1 MKDFKLGI
9 IADSFR
15 LPIREGIKKAKEL
28 NADGVQIYAVR
39 GSMMPSAMDKNTR
52 MDFRNFCADIDIEI
66 SALCGDQGGGF
77 INPDENPGK
86 IELSKQIVD
95 LAVDLGTGIVTTHVG
110 VIPADKA
117 SKRYE
122 VLKQACG
129 TLGKYAA
136 SKGIVFA
143 IETGPEK
150 SAILKAFL
158 DDLSEEGIGV
168 NLDPANLVMVT
179 GDDPVEAVYNLKDYI
194 VHTHAKDGIK
204 LCADFDP
211 EIVYHPVSG
220 CDASKLFKEVP
231 LGQGS
236 VKFPD
241 YLKALKDVGYKGYLT
256 IEREVGDNPA
266 HDIKTAVDFLNTLLS

>member
-1 MKDFKLGI
+1 MKEFKLGI
-9 IADSFR
+9 ITDSFR
-15 LPIREGIKKAKEL
+15 LPVREGIKKAKEL
-28 NADGVQIYAVR
+28 NADGVQIHAVR
-39 GSMMPSAMDKNTR
+39 GSMMPSAMDRNTR
-52 MDFRNFCADIDIEI
+52 LDFRKFCEDIDIEI
-66 SALCGDQGGGF
+66 SALCGDLGGGF
-77 INPDENPGK
+77 INPYENPEK

-122 VLKQACG
+122 VLQSACR

-136 SKGIVFA
+136 SKGVVFA

-150 SAILKAFL
+150 AEILKAFL

-168 NLDPANLVMVT
+168 NLDPANLVMVA
-179 GDDPVEAVYNLKDYI
+179 GDNPVEAVCTLKDYI

-204 LCADFDP
+204 LVADFDP

-220 CDASKLFKEVP
+220 IDAGKLFKEVP
-231 LGQGS
+231 LGQGN
-236 VKFPD
+236 VNFPD
-241 YLKALKDVGYKGYLT
+241 YLRALKDVGYRGYLT
-256 IEREVGDNPA
+256 IEREVGDTPE
-266 HDIKTAVDFLNTLLS
+266 HDIRTAVDFLNNLS